1 MFNHAFVKCFTKALM
16 KRLRQL
22 QTRFKERTEGK
33 LTNAANPESVG
44 ARPRA
49 GASLV
54 GTLGTEKN
62 SEYAQL
68 I

>member
-1 MFNHAFVKCFTKALM
+1 MNNL
-16 KRLRQL
+16 RLFEIRQ
-22 QTRFKERTEGK
+22 K

-54 GTLGTEKN
+54 GTLGTENAKKWLTD
-62 SEYAQL
+62 ETKL
-68 I
+68 IKVNRCQ